1 MKAISMGKELMS
13 NCKKTIL
20 KNMLVD
26 MIVATVLAAAIL
38 FFIRPT
44 IVNGESMA
52 NTLHNGDYLI
62 MARQAYSKHDP
73 EKGDIVIV
81 KSSLTDYKSGKHKL
95 IVKRVIGVPGDKI
108 AIRDNNLFLNDQ
120 NYIEEYTK
128 DGVTPAVD
136 IPGDGSSVAVPESCY
151 YVLGDNRCNS
161 IDSRSRDVGFINR
174 SDIKG
179 KVVVRLYPFSK
190 IRSF

>member
-1 MKAISMGKELMS
+1 
-13 NCKKTIL
+13 
-20 KNMLVD
+20 MLVD
-26 MIVATVLAAAIL
+26 MVIATVLAAAIL

-44 IVNGESMA
+44 IVNGESME
-52 NTLHNGDYLI
+52 NTK
-62 MARQAYSKHDP
+62 AYSKHDP

-81 KSSLTDYKSGKHKL
+81 KSALTDYESGKHKL

-108 AIRDNNLFLNDQ
+108 AIRNNNLYLNDQ
-120 NYIEEYTK
+120 NYNEEYIK
-128 DGVTPAVD
+128 DGITPAVD
-136 IPGDGSSVAVPESCY
+136 IPEDGNSVIVPDGCY

-161 IDSRSRDVGFINR
+161 TDSRSSEVGFISR

-190 IRSF
+190 IRSY

>member
-1 MKAISMGKELMS
+1 MRDYHDFKAMS
-13 NCKKTIL
+13 NSKNSVL

-26 MIVATVLAAAIL
+26 MVIATVLAAATL

-44 IVNGESMA
+44 IVNGESME

-62 MARQAYSKHDP
+62 MARKAYSKHDP

-120 NYIEEYTK
+120 NYIEEYIK
-128 DGVTPAVD
+128 DGFTPAVD
-136 IPGDGSSVAVPESCY
+136 IPEDGSSVIVPDGCY

-161 IDSRSRDVGFINR
+161 TDSRSSEVGFISK

-179 KVVVRLYPFSK
+179 KVVLRLFPFSK
-190 IRSF
+190 IQIY

>member
-1 MKAISMGKELMS
+1 MRDFHDFKVMS
-13 NCKKTIL
+13 NSKNTVL

-26 MIVATVLAAAIL
+26 MVIATVLAAAIL

-44 IVNGESMA
+44 IVNGESME

-62 MARQAYSKHDP
+62 MARKAYSKHDP

-81 KSSLTDYKSGKHKL
+81 KSALTDYESGKHKL

-108 AIRDNNLFLNDQ
+108 AIRNNNLYLNDQ
-120 NYIEEYTK
+120 NYNEEYIK
-128 DGVTPAVD
+128 DGITPAVD
-136 IPGDGSSVAVPESCY
+136 IPEDGNSVIVPDGCY

-161 IDSRSRDVGFINR
+161 TDSRSSEVGFISR

-190 IRSF
+190 IRSY

>member
-44 IVNGESMA
+44 IVNGESME

-62 MARQAYSKHDP
+62 MARKAYSKHDP

-120 NYIEEYTK
+120 NYIEEYIK
-128 DGVTPAVD
+128 DGFTPAVD
-136 IPGDGSSVAVPESCY
+136 IPEDGSSVIVPDGCY

-161 IDSRSRDVGFINR
+161 TDSRSSEVGFISK

-179 KVVVRLYPFSK
+179 KVVLRLFPFSK
-190 IRSF
+190 IQIY